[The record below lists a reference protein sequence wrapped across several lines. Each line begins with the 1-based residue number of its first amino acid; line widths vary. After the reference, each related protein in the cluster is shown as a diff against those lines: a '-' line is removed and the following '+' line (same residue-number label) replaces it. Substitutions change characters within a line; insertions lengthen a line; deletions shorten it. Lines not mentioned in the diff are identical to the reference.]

1 MRFAWLL
8 LTLCWAGSSA
18 VHMSEG
24 SPNIQAAGTVVHHR
38 TIASSDMPDSPQVEP
53 RLAIAPK
60 NARHLL
66 IGAMLFRRNA
76 GGDSECSPMA
86 SFDAGATWRRAAL
99 PQRDGVTGGG
109 DPWVAFDQAGTAYLS
124 CLHGVRTE
132 SGERTSGVGV
142 YRSDDGGITWTGPA
156 MLPGRAYDRPV
167 LVVGASEKAGQTT
180 LHVVASQGTRHDFGS
195 ANPISISTSIDG
207 GRTFAQPVQV
217 LFNNLNN
224 NVRSAVALPDGT
236 LLAVFSDVGSLDGRR
251 LEQFR
256 VWSIR
261 STDGGRSFGPALFV
275 NENAGGDQVDV
286 TGDPTGRLFAVWD
299 VVRGPREGRGV
310 FFAQSEDAGKGW
322 SAATRIAELAEGER
336 QQHVPTVA
344 ARPDGT
350 IAAFWVDYRSDSRGD
365 CSEVYIRGSRDLG
378 KTWTDARRLSTK
390 ASCPRSP
397 SNTVTRTDGKPNA
410 VDRRWME
417 GGDYH
422 GLVVGEQG
430 RFHAAWSDSS
440 TGVFQIHFA
449 TIEVTEP
456 ARLSPDTTSAVR

>member
-1 MRFAWLL
+1 MRSGWLL
-8 LTLCWAGSSA
+8 LILCWAGSAA
-18 VHMSEG
+18 VHSSEG
-24 SPNIQAAGTVVHHR
+24 WANIQVPGTVVIGR
-38 TIASSDMPDSPQVEP
+38 AIASSDMPDSPHVEP
-53 RLAIAPK
+53 RLAIDPK

-66 IGAMLFRRNA
+66 IGAMLFRRNG
-76 GGDSECSPMA
+76 GGDSECSPMV

-99 PQRDGVTGGG
+99 PKRDGVTGGG
-109 DPWVAFDQAGTAYLS
+109 DPWVAFDQTGTAYLS
-124 CLHGVRTE
+124 CLHGARTE
-132 SGERTSGVGV
+132 SGERTSGVGI
-142 YRSDDGGITWTGPA
+142 YRSDDGGITWAGPA

-167 LVVGASEKAGQTT
+167 LVVGAPHKAGQTT
-180 LHVVASQGTRHDFGS
+180 LHVVVSQGTRHDFGS
-195 ANPISISTSIDG
+195 ANPISISTSLDG

-224 NVRSAVALPDGT
+224 NVRSAIALADGT
-236 LLAVFSDVGSLDGRR
+236 LVAVFYDIGLLDGRR

-261 STDGGRSFGPALFV
+261 STDGGRTFGPALFV

-310 FFAQSEDAGKGW
+310 FFAKSEDSGKRW
-322 SAATRIAELAEGER
+322 SAPSRLGELSEGER

-350 IAAFWVDYRSDSRGD
+350 IAAFWVDYRNDSRGE
-365 CSEVYIRGSRDLG
+365 CSEVYIKASRDVG
-378 KTWTDARRLSTK
+378 KTWTDAQRLSTK

-397 SNTVTRTDGKPNA
+397 SNSVTRTDGKPNA
-410 VDRRWME
+410 IDRRWME

-422 GLVVGEQG
+422 GLVVGEEG

-449 TIEVTEP
+449 TIEVTGP
-456 ARLSPDTTSAVR
+456 ALLSPDRPSAVR